1 MPSFG
6 GGSARKVD
14 ELGLPADANKFQIT
28 RSGKPRKII
37 ITTTYSETVTL
48 PLFEHT
54 FIYTPKAEEAL

>member
-1 MPSFG
+1 
-6 GGSARKVD
+6 
-14 ELGLPADANKFQIT
+14 LPADADKFQIT